1 MPSYGEKQKPAGV
14 ELDCGCKNPIVGTR
28 IMRSNNTTIIPT
40 LRQIDNI
47 PYKGNAVLN
56 ANK

>member
-1 MPSYGEKQKPAGV
+1 MKATIGTGFKVK
-14 ELDCGCKNPIVGTR
+14 CGCEPLGTR
-28 IMRSNNTTIIPT
+28 IMKSNNTTIIPT

-47 PYKGNAVLN
+47 EYKGNAVLN